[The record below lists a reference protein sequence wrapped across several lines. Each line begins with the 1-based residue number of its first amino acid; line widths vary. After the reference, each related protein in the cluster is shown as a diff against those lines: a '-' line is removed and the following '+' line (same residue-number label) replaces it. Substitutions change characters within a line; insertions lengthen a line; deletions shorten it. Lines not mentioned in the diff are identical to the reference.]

1 MINLKL
7 KIKNLCNFFNLR
19 SDAAEYL
26 VFNLLFYK
34 DLTKYKRMPKAVK
47 ILQNFL
53 AASCG

>member
-7 KIKNLCNFFNLR
+7 KIKNLCIFFNLL